1 MFQVPGDDAR
11 YDMTL
16 NTFKQSFGAWNRST
30 QTQTTWSFRSHL
42 DENVYSQG
50 IPLLFPHYALPQD
63 DLKTLP
69 ATDGQRITLTA
80 TGHAGYTPG
89 KLTSAELSYSYD
101 GGTTWTEAKTAE
113 RDGKWSATVNHAGA
127 SGKQVT
133 LKAQLTDANG
143 NSVEQ
148 TVTRAYDVR

>member
-80 TGHAGYTPG
+80 TGHAG
-89 KLTSAELSYSYD
+89 L
-101 GGTTWTEAKTAE
+101 
-113 RDGKWSATVNHAGA
+113 HARQAHLG
-127 SGKQVT
+127 
-133 LKAQLTDANG
+133 
-143 NSVEQ
+143 
-148 TVTRAYDVR
+148 RAVVLLRRRHHVDRGEDRRA